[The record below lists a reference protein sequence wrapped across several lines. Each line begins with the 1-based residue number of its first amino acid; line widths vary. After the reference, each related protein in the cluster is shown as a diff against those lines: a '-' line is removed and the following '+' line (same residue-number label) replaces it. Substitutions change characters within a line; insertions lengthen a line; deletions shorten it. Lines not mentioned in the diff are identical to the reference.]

1 MCVYTLWKIQEKE
14 RKRQMKKKIVSIL
27 LACCM
32 TFGGSISAMAAEP
45 NQNIV
50 TAALRK
56 IPGMKKIL

>member
-1 MCVYTLWKIQEKE
+1 
-14 RKRQMKKKIVSIL
+14 MKKKIVSIL